1 MRMNKVKKSNLP
13 KVKDIKIYRI
23 KSRLTQKQL
32 AIESGVSVSMINQVE
47 SGRTMPSYSTA
58 VKIFEACG
66 FEENSNAVKVK
77 RQGDDLVRCEMFIEN
92 IISNLQSMKN
102 LLGSKDYE
110 NKNDIKKKLRAFI
123 ILADKAT

>member
-23 KSRLTQKQL
+23 NSRLTQKQL

-77 RQGDDLVRCEMFIEN
+77 RQGDNLVRCEMFIEN
-92 IISNLQSMKN
+92 IISNLQSIKN

>member
-1 MRMNKVKKSNLP
+1 MIMNKVKKSNLP

-23 KSRLTQKQL
+23 NSRLTQKLL

-47 SGRTMPSYSTA
+47 SGRTMPSYNTA

>member
-1 MRMNKVKKSNLP
+1 MIMNKVKKSNLP
-13 KVKDIKIYRI
+13 KVKDIKTYRI
-23 KSRLTQKQL
+23 NSRLTQKQL

-92 IISNLQSMKN
+92 IISNLQSIKN

>member
-1 MRMNKVKKSNLP
+1 MNKVKKSNLP

-92 IISNLQSMKN
+92 IISNLQSIKN

>member
-1 MRMNKVKKSNLP
+1 MNKVKKSNLP
-13 KVKDIKIYRI
+13 KVKDIKIYRK

-47 SGRTMPSYSTA
+47 SGRTMPSYNTA

-66 FEENSNAVKVK
+66 FEENSNAVKIK
-77 RQGDDLVRCEMFIEN
+77 REGKDLVRCDMFIEN

>member
-1 MRMNKVKKSNLP
+1 MNKVKKSNLP

-23 KSRLTQKQL
+23 NSRLTQKQL

-92 IISNLQSMKN
+92 IISNLQSIKN

>member
-1 MRMNKVKKSNLP
+1 
-13 KVKDIKIYRI
+13 
-23 KSRLTQKQL
+23 
-32 AIESGVSVSMINQVE
+32 MINQVE

-66 FEENSNAVKVK
+66 FDENSNAVKVK

-92 IISNLQSMKN
+92 IISNLQSIKN

>member
-23 KSRLTQKQL
+23 NSRLTQKQL

-47 SGRTMPSYSTA
+47 SGRTMPSYNTA

>member
-1 MRMNKVKKSNLP
+1 MIMNKVKKSNLP

-92 IISNLQSMKN
+92 IISNLQSIKN

>member
-92 IISNLQSMKN
+92 IISNLQSIKN

>member
-47 SGRTMPSYSTA
+47 SGRTMPSYNTA

>member
-1 MRMNKVKKSNLP
+1 MIMNKVKKSNLP

-23 KSRLTQKQL
+23 NSRLTQKQL

-47 SGRTMPSYSTA
+47 SGRTMPSYNTA

>member
-23 KSRLTQKQL
+23 NSRLTQKQL

-92 IISNLQSMKN
+92 IISNLQSIKN

>member
-1 MRMNKVKKSNLP
+1 MNKVKKSNLP

-23 KSRLTQKQL
+23 NSRLTQKQL

-47 SGRTMPSYSTA
+47 SGRTMPSYNTA